1 MATNL
6 YELLY
11 IVDSTLDEP
20 TQQRVIN
27 DIHNTIVKAGG
38 DIKKESNWGSRR
50 LSYEIKKKVDGIYI
64 NIEFHGSTEIPNL
77 IQQYVTTHHGILRH
91 LVISVPKAKL
101 VQEKLDAA
109 RLQKQL
115 DAAERERQAAL
126 TPEASAPAEVDEI
139 EAEEIDDVVEEEEE
153 TV

>member
-1 MATNL
+1 MVTKL

-20 TQQRVIN
+20 TQQRIIN

-64 NIEFHGSTEIPNL
+64 NIEFHGSTEIPDL
-77 IQQYVTTHHGILRH
+77 IHQYVTTHQGILRH

-101 VQEKLDAA
+101 VQEKMDAD

-126 TPEASAPAEVDEI
+126 TPEATVPAESDDVDEDV
-139 EAEEIDDVVEEEEE
+139 DDVMEEEEE